1 MSHHL
6 RRLAVVST
14 HTSPLAPP
22 GTTKAGGMN
31 VYVAELARQ
40 LAARERLVDIYTRRD
55 RPDLPDIVEIA
66 PGARVVHVDVGPPTT
81 LPPIEVAAHID
92 AFTARADQIAR
103 ERGWSYE
110 LLHSH
115 YWVSGLSGISLAQRW
130 RCPHAATFHTLGEI
144 KNRHYRE
151 PGPAADPGRPEPALR
166 IAGEHHVASCADLL
180 IPWTDHERDF
190 LVDFYRAD
198 PNRIRIVPGGLDL
211 QRFQPGDRQAARQTV
226 RRRLPD
232 LQIDDHAPAIL
243 FLGRLE
249 RLKGVDLLVEALPQL
264 NDRLRDQ
271 RPDQPSNQLKPRLWI
286 VGGDDR
292 DRPERDRL
300 RAIARAHGVADQIA
314 MHPAA
319 PRDILPHLYRAA
331 DTCAMPSAYESFGL
345 VAVEAMACGRPVVA
359 SAVGGLLT
367 TVQHGENGYLAA
379 ERTPDAFARAL
390 ADLLA
395 HPRQREAMGRRAA
408 QSVQRYAWPAVA
420 QRMLNLY
427 ESLIAEPERDPSP
440 CAEAAETLLAA
451 AAR

>member
-14 HTSPLAPP
+14 HTSPLARP
-22 GTTKAGGMN
+22 GTAKAGGMN

-55 RPDLPDIVEIA
+55 RSDLPDIVELA
-66 PGARVVHVDVGPPTT
+66 PGARVIHVDVGPPTS

-103 ERGWSYE
+103 ERGWTYE

-151 PGPAADPGRPEPALR
+151 PDADPATTPGRPEPAIR

-211 QRFQPGDRQAARQTV
+211 QRFQPGDQAAARRIL

-232 LQIDDHAPAIL
+232 LPVDDAPAIL

-249 RLKGVDLLVEALPQL
+249 RLKGVDILIEALPQI
-264 NDRLRDQ
+264 NRRLRDQ
-271 RPDQPSNQLKPRLWI
+271 RPDQPKPRLWI
-286 VGGDDR
+286 IGGDDR
-292 DRPERDRL
+292 DQPERDRL
-300 RAIARAHGVADQIA
+300 RDIASAHGVEDQIA
-314 MHPAA
+314 LHPAV
-319 PRDILPHLYRAA
+319 PREILPDLHRAA
-331 DTCAMPSAYESFGL
+331 DICAMPSAYESFGL

-359 SAVGGLLT
+359 SPVGGLLT
-367 TVQHGENGYLAA
+367 TVQHGRNGYLAD
-379 ERTPDAFARAL
+379 ERTPAAFADRL
-390 ADLLA
+390 ADLLID
-395 HPRQREAMGRRAA
+395 PQRREAMGRRAA

-420 QRMLNLY
+420 QRMLDLY
-427 ESLIAEPERDPSP
+427 ESLLAEPERTPSP

-451 AAR
+451 TAR

>member
-1 MSHHL
+1 MTHHL

-14 HTSPLAPP
+14 HTSPLARP

-40 LAARERLVDIYTRRD
+40 LAARRRLVDIYTRRD
-55 RPDLPDIVEIA
+55 RPDLPDVVQIA
-66 PGARVVHVDVGPPTT
+66 PGAQVVHVDVGPPTT

-130 RCPHAATFHTLGEI
+130 GCPHAATFHTLGEI

-151 PGPAADPGRPEPALR
+151 PDIPHSEIGRPEPAIR

-198 PNRIRIVPGGLDL
+198 PARIRIVPGGLDL
-211 QRFQPGDRQAARQTV
+211 ERFSPGDRATARQAL
-226 RRRLPD
+226 RRRLPA
-232 LQIDDHAPAIL
+232 LPVDDAPAIL

-249 RLKGVDLLVEALPQL
+249 RLKGVDILIEALA
-264 NDRLRDQ
+264 RLE
-271 RPDQPSNQLKPRLWI
+271 SNPKPRLWI
-286 VGGDDR
+286 VGGD
-292 DRPERDRL
+292 ERDAAERARL
-300 RAIARAHGVADQIA
+300 RAIAEDLGVAERVA
-314 MHPAA
+314 MHDAA
-319 PRDILPHLYRAA
+319 PREALPDLHRAA
-331 DTCAMPSAYESFGL
+331 DICAMPSAYESFGL
-345 VAVEAMACGRPVVA
+345 VAVEAMACGTPVVA

-367 TVQHGENGYLAA
+367 TVEHGRNGYLAA
-379 ERTPDAFARAL
+379 ERSPAAFADAL
-390 ADLLA
+390 TRILNAPDGSA
-395 HPRQREAMGRRAA
+395 AMSNRAA
-408 QSVQRYAWPAVA
+408 ASVRRYAWPAVA
-420 QRMLNLY
+420 ERMLGLY

-440 CAEAAETLLAA
+440 CAEAAETLLASA
-451 AAR
+451 GL